1 VPVYINIAN
10 IVVEKATIEKKYQG
24 GIKQFKIDYSFGE
37 GKLHQEDDELF
48 AIALQNIFESDI
60 SDLVEKGL
68 DFDAV
73 NDWSN
78 DFAILL
84 MHGGDSWKVDWLEH
98 NAVFAWHKKCDPKQI
113 ETAQEIGNML
123 MDDINA
129 AFERGENPFKTI
141 RSLQD

>member
-1 VPVYINIAN
+1 MPVFINIAN

-24 GIKQFKIDYSFGE
+24 GIKQFKIDYSFGA

-48 AIALQNIFESDI
+48 AIAFQNIFDSDI
-60 SDLVEKGL
+60 SELVEMGL
-68 DFDAV
+68 EFDTV
-73 NDWSN
+73 SNFSN
-78 DFAILL
+78 DFAILF

-113 ETAQEIGNML
+113 ERAQEIGNSL

-129 AFERGENPFKTI
+129 AFECGENPFKTI
-141 RSLQD
+141 RSLKD